1 MSPPIAPERAS
12 RASESPQ
19 TRSMTWRT
27 PAAESRSAVTRTS
40 TLLDE
45 GWTRHRIASAVAI
58 GRLRRVRKGW
68 VATPDA
74 DPALVSAAQGGVV
87 LTCVTQAIRL
97 GLWVLHDGVPHVAA
111 PRHSGAVRAGGVH
124 VHWAKPPLPR
134 HPDSLEDPIEN
145 VLAIVASCQPHQ
157 RALAI
162 WESAL
167 NRSIV
172 DLESMRRLELGP
184 AARRLLDE
192 AVPWSDSGLE
202 SFVPPRLKW
211 MRLPV
216 RAQIWIAGRPV
227 DFLIGERLVLQI
239 DGGTHVGAQREKDN
253 AHDARIALM
262 GYHVIR
268 VGYGQ
273 VVHRWPEVQDLITRA
288 VAQGLHRAR

>member
-1 MSPPIAPERAS
+1 
-12 RASESPQ
+12 
-19 TRSMTWRT
+19 MTWRAD
-27 PAAESRSAVTRTS
+27 AADAGIRRAVVRTAS
-40 TLLDE
+40 LLDR
-45 GWTRHRIASAVAI
+45 GWTRHAIGSAVAG
-58 GRLRRVRKGW
+58 GRLVRVRKGW

-74 DPALVSAAQGGVV
+74 DPALVSAAQRGVV
-87 LTCVTQAIRL
+87 LTCVTQASRL
-97 GLWVLHDGVPHVAA
+97 GLWVLHEGEPHVGA
-111 PRHSGAVRAGGVH
+111 PCHSGAVRITGAH
-124 VHWAKPPLPR
+124 VHWAKPPVPR
-134 HPDSLEDPIEN
+134 HPDSLVDPIEN
-145 VLAIVASCQPHQ
+145 VLAIAATCQPHE

-167 NRSIV
+167 NRSLI
-172 DLESMRRLELGP
+172 DLETMRRLKLAP
-184 AARRLLDE
+184 AARRLLDV

-216 RAQIWIAGRPV
+216 RPQIWIAGRPV

-239 DGGTHVGAQREKDN
+239 DGGTHVGVQREKDV
-253 AHDARIALM
+253 AHDARLMLM